1 MSNKISVQQRKYFTQ
16 RIEEAIDVKISVLKH
31 KNASKVTDLG
41 NKQYENYLKEI
52 DVFDKLMRFN
62 VIKHEADTLCSTLK
76 QIYENIKKALDVK
89 GYNSDWP
96 TIYNGSSY
104 ETINAAY
111 RKACEEVALQNSKGN
126 DLGKEIEELERQKR
140 AATDLLHGIN
150 ELDGLTTEVN
160 KILTGAGVPQLGA

>member
-1 MSNKISVQQRKYFTQ
+1 
-16 RIEEAIDVKISVLKH
+16 
-31 KNASKVTDLG
+31 
-41 NKQYENYLKEI
+41 
-52 DVFDKLMRFN
+52 MRFN

-104 ETINAAY
+104 ETINSAY

>member
-1 MSNKISVQQRKYFTQ
+1 MSNKISVQQRKYFTK
-16 RIEEAIDVKISVLKH
+16 RIEEAIDAKISVLKH
-31 KNASKVTDLG
+31 KNAAKVTDLG

-62 VIKHEADTLCSTLK
+62 VIKDEADKLCSTLK
-76 QIYENIKKALDVK
+76 QIYENIKQALDVK

-96 TIYNGSSY
+96 TIYNGSGY
-104 ETINAAY
+104 ETINSAF

-126 DLGKEIEELERQKR
+126 DLGKEIEKLERQKR

-150 ELDGLTTEVN
+150 ELDGLTAEVN

>member
-16 RIEEAIDVKISVLKH
+16 RIEEAIDAKISVLKH

-62 VIKHEADTLCSTLK
+62 VIKDEADKLCSTLK
-76 QIYENIKKALDVK
+76 QIYENIKQALDVK
-89 GYNSDWP
+89 GYNHDWP
-96 TIYNGSSY
+96 TIYNGSGY
-104 ETINAAY
+104 ETINSAF

-126 DLGKEIEELERQKR
+126 DLGKEIEKLERQKR

-150 ELDGLTTEVN
+150 ELDGLTAEVN

>member
-76 QIYENIKKALDVK
+76 QIYENIKKALAAFLRLRTDILA
-89 GYNSDWP
+89 S
-96 TIYNGSSY
+96 IASS
-104 ETINAAY
+104 
-111 RKACEEVALQNSKGN
+111 
-126 DLGKEIEELERQKR
+126 
-140 AATDLLHGIN
+140 
-150 ELDGLTTEVN
+150 
-160 KILTGAGVPQLGA
+160 IL